1 MNIWLTAWFRA
12 SRPPNRAIERR
23 TGMASNAP
31 PPRIAAVVPRAIER
45 RTVVPKA
52 VVSAA
57 PTSAAPSSADA
68 LAPPLA
74 PTSADASAPPPPPP
88 AVNTVEMKYKYW
100 RKEAN
105 QYYAELHRV
114 NGLLTTTEGSLDKK
128 KQDPCQQPSF
138 IG

>member
-31 PPRIAAVVPRAIER
+31 PPRIAAVVP
-45 RTVVPKA
+45 KA
-52 VVSAA
+52 AVSAA

-68 LAPPLA
+68 LVPPPQA

-114 NGLLTTTEGSLDKK
+114 NGLLTVTEGSLDKK
-128 KQDPCQQPSF
+128 KQDPHNANNHLS
-138 IG
+138 

>member
-1 MNIWLTAWFRA
+1 
-12 SRPPNRAIERR
+12 
-23 TGMASNAP
+23 MASNAP

-68 LAPPLA
+68 LVPPPLA

-105 QYYAELHRV
+105 QYYAELNRV
-114 NGLLTTTEGSLDKK
+114 NGLLITTEGMLDKK
-128 KQDPCQQPSF
+128 KEDPHNANNHLS
-138 IG
+138 